1 MKKIVKISKLISP
14 FKKILEIEGDKS
26 LSIRWVL
33 LSSQAQG
40 KSTSKNLLKS
50 EDVINSIRCIKKL
63 GIKTKLQ
70 KKTRVLFMVKE

>member
-40 KSTSKNLLKS
+40 KSTSKNY
-50 EDVINSIRCIKKL
+50 
-63 GIKTKLQ
+63 
-70 KKTRVLFMVKE
+70 